1 MLTVVGLGQVD
12 TAIVQPVLGPQIRF
26 IEHPTDVDLAEATG
40 AIVRAAYKLG
50 VEQLNAMP
58 NLKVIARTGVGTE
71 LVDVAAAAARNI
83 PVLITPGSNTNAVA
97 EGVFAQALHLVKRL
111 GPLTKIVAQERWAER
126 TQYPVG
132 DLEDSTI
139 GIVGYGRIGRR
150 VADLAAAFGM
160 RVLAC
165 DPYAAIPAERQVT
178 DLAEL
183 AKRSNVVTL
192 HVPLT
197 DETHHLVNADFLG
210 MMPAGAVLIN
220 CGRGPLVD
228 LEATHAAL
236 TSGQLGG
243 LGLDVFD
250 EEPPAFHPIFEHEN
264 VVLTP
269 HVMGL
274 SINATRETFR
284 QAARGVADVLEGRPA
299 PHQVQ
304 PF

>member
-12 TAIVQPVLGPQIRF
+12 SSIVQPVLGPNIRF
-26 IEHPTDVDLAEATG
+26 IEDPSESDLRHASG
-40 AIVRAAYKLG
+40 AIVRAAYKIA
-50 VEQLNAMP
+50 EKQLDAMP

-71 LVDVAAAAARNI
+71 LVDVTAAALRNI

-111 GPLTKIVAQERWAER
+111 GPLTPLVAQGRWDDR
-126 TQYPVG
+126 TNYPVQ
-132 DLEDSTI
+132 DLEDATV

-150 VADLAAAFGM
+150 VADIATAFGM
-160 RVLAC
+160 RVLAF
-165 DPYAAIPAERQVT
+165 DPYAEIPAERQVG

-183 AKRSNVVTL
+183 AKCSNVITL

-197 DETHHLVNADFLG
+197 AETRHVVNAAFLAA
-210 MMPAGAVLIN
+210 MVRGAVLIN
-220 CGRGPLVD
+220 CGRGPLLD
-228 LEATHAAL
+228 LDAAHAAL
-236 TSGQLGG
+236 LTGQLGG

-250 EEPPAFHPIFEHEN
+250 EEPPARHAIFEHEN

-274 SINATRETFR
+274 SINATRHTFR
-284 QAARGVADVLEGRPA
+284 QAASGVRDVLEGRPA
-299 PHQVQ
+299 PDAVSV
-304 PF
+304 